1 MATVPEP
8 RKEKKCPL
16 PWTKQIVC
24 LAYCDQSR
32 VPTFDE
38 ELNELYHAGLR
49 MKKITISD
57 INNVTNN
64 AFKKFYPAL
73 ERAGGFEYLRCVP
86 NIKQLELYSELAQS
100 NPKILQ
106 ERSNKGKV
114 YIRLVQRDLIQ
125 SARKTAHVCLNDGLL
140 I

>member
-1 MATVPEP
+1 
-8 RKEKKCPL
+8 
-16 PWTKQIVC
+16 
-24 LAYCDQSR
+24 
-32 VPTFDE
+32 
-38 ELNELYHAGLR
+38 

-64 AFKKFYPAL
+64 AFEKFYPAL

-125 SARKTAHVCLNDGLL
+125 SARKTVHVCLNDGLL